1 MEDELEFDWHK
12 FFLEAGIPETHA
24 LSYADVFVDNRITEA
39 MMDDLD
45 KDVLAELGVAAI
57 GDVLAIQKAARI
69 AASSDGSNIGI
80 TKNQKEIWERERKR
94 FENQLVSERTT
105 FKSEKEKLNDRLKMR
120 NEEIAKLK
128 RQVQLLSK
136 QLKEAR
142 STKNQSAGVIDEED
156 DDVPTATINLADLDD
171 TVRSKGKRKPSAV
184 TAAQQAANQTKQAK
198 RSQKP
203 SVLSRLS
210 GTTKKTKGRGSFK
223 AKDGANNNTT
233 RQVTKRNIQSR
244 LSKS

>member
-120 NEEIAKLK
+120 NEGGNYKIHRCYAAGDLLK
-128 RQVQLLSK
+128 GNSHQALCGCYFHHCFVRLWLQRDHSHCGLCVFV
-136 QLKEAR
+136 AR
-142 STKNQSAGVIDEED
+142 ASTLQ
-156 DDVPTATINLADLDD
+156 
-171 TVRSKGKRKPSAV
+171 RSLWPC
-184 TAAQQAANQTKQAK
+184 
-198 RSQKP
+198 
-203 SVLSRLS
+203 LRLWL
-210 GTTKKTKGRGSFK
+210 GR
-223 AKDGANNNTT
+223 
-233 RQVTKRNIQSR
+233 
-244 LSKS
+244 